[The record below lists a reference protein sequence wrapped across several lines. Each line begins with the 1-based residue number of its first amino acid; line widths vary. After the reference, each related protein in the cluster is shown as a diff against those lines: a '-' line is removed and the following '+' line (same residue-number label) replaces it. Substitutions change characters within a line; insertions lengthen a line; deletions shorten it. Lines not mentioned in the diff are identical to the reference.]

1 MDVAALAQTILSSRT
16 AAALQDAQV
25 SILKK
30 TMDTQTA
37 AAAQLIDSMSLPLA
51 TDGSLGTNV
60 NTYA

>member
-16 AAALQDAQV
+16 AATYSDAQV

-30 TMDTQTA
+30 TMDTQEA
-37 AAAQLIDSMSLPLA
+37 AATKLLETMSLPLA
-51 TDGSLGTNV
+51 TEGSLGRNV